1 MNQVIR
7 IKQWGVR
14 QQGSGFNN
22 HLKVQGW
29 EERRHGGFGESW
41 LGEKRGNRNYNLDGA
56 RAKQPHLAVDMED
69 HQATYCPGRVR
80 PACSSSA
87 CSRGTGSPCLHADL
101 RLRKTAVPL
110 PLQLRAILAAGKMAE
125 EQASGAA
132 SLAGDDD
139 WDAGELTRTMAA
151 HGQRPAAGRRPPR
164 ASSIRPD
171 ASCCCSAAGAPPPP
185 RPPRPCGRWRRGGGA
200 RGRGGGGARCSGL
213 DLRHKERISAA
224 AVDQRREGGW

>member
-151 HGQRPAAGRRPPR
+151 HGQRPAAGRHAPR
-164 ASSIRPD
+164 LSVPTRA
-171 ASCCCSAAGAPPPP
+171 
-185 RPPRPCGRWRRGGGA
+185 
-200 RGRGGGGARCSGL
+200 
-213 DLRHKERISAA
+213 AA
-224 AVDQRREGGW
+224 AVLLGLHLHLDLHAMRPVEEGRRRQRPRRWWSEVQWAGSEAQRED